1 MTSVRCVIH
10 YIDEKTAAG
19 QAEIGPSLCD
29 FLVDAH
35 SSILSNFQVIR
46 NMQLGDLGTS
56 RDIHVGVLVDV
67 DRADPMPEREEEL
80 IDFVQCLCSRLAL
93 APESIICGGGMPTER
108 PDGDITTQGIDYL
121 DALVG
126 RLQKAVSTNPSLPV
140 SAKSYEARFEVF
152 FAEEAP
158 TGFYLGGWVT
168 NQGSACWNTQVEQE
182 AVQLG
187 VRLLKTGQA
196 VVAELR
202 FPLPLKTVA
211 PGTGCAFELMIPF
224 AFDEFT
230 RCEFGLVIEHEFW
243 FSDIGRRPIAVE
255 SKALSQVLTSK
266 APLQFGVPGVVVVSY
281 CDEET
286 SEQGAIINKD
296 FPLPV
301 KKYRASSISSLNKI
315 LMSREGWDVVV
326 IRNDVVPRED
336 AWLERLLLHAYA
348 HSSIAAIGAV
358 IIDEAGLVVDIGGE
372 LYSSG
377 YTRSPGFEAKLAAS
391 EVVTYRAPPFLPAGA
406 VYLKDRVL
414 SEVGCFQETL
424 HELQVACIEWC
435 YRARSRGFTTMLS
448 HGCRVQVGSAGRAT
462 LVEPPVRS
470 FALRRRLMR
479 QMVGLRIE
487 ALNE

>member
-1 MTSVRCVIH
+1 MRCVIH

-19 QAEIGPSLCD
+19 QAEVGPSLSD

-46 NMQLGDLGTS
+46 NMQLGVLGTS
-56 RDIHVGVLVDV
+56 RDVHIGVLVDE
-67 DRADPMPEREEEL
+67 DRADLMPEREEEL
-80 IDFVQCLCSRLAL
+80 IDLVRLLCSRLAL
-93 APESIICGGGMPTER
+93 VPESIICGDGMPTEG
-108 PDGDITTQGIDYL
+108 PDGDATTQGNAYL
-121 DALVG
+121 DALVS
-126 RLQKAVSTNPSLPV
+126 RVRKAVSTNPSLSV
-140 SAKSYEARFEVF
+140 SATSHEARFEVF
-152 FAEEAP
+152 FAEESP

-202 FPLPLKTVA
+202 FPLPLKTLA

-255 SKALSQVLTSK
+255 TRAFSQVLTSE
-266 APLQFGVPGVVVVSY
+266 APLHLGVPGVVIVSY
-281 CDEET
+281 GDGET
-286 SEQGAIINKD
+286 SEPDAVIGKD
-296 FPLPV
+296 SPLPV
-301 KKYRASSISSLNKI
+301 KIYRASSIPSLNKI

-336 AWLERLLLHAYA
+336 AWLERLLLQAYVNP
-348 HSSIAAIGAV
+348 SIAAVGAV
-358 IIDEAGLVVDIGGE
+358 IVDEAGLVVDIGGE
-372 LYSSG
+372 LYSTG
-377 YTRSPGFEAKLAAS
+377 YTRSPGFEAKLTAA
-391 EVVTYRAPPFLPAGA
+391 EVVTYRAPAFLPAGA

-414 SEVGCFQETL
+414 HEVGCFCEAL
-424 HELQVACIEWC
+424 CELEVACIEWC
-435 YRARSRGFTTMLS
+435 YRTRSQGFVTTLA
-448 HGCRVQVGSAGRAT
+448 HGCHVQVQSAGRAI
-462 LVEPPVRS
+462 LAQPPVRS
-470 FALRRRLMR
+470 FAMRQRLMR
-479 QMVGLRIE
+479 QVAGLCIE